1 MIPSDSHTRI
11 PHKDLAELEDLAHHL
26 SDFVTLFVY
35 HTSLLPS
42 DHPSA
47 PLFER
52 TMVLT
57 GLATKIET
65 DLKKL
70 MWRLGQLGWSSQTE
84 VAVERKLCDE

>member
-11 PHKDLAELEDLAHHL
+11 PHKDVAELEDLTHRL
-26 SDFVTLFVY
+26 SDFITMFVY
-35 HTSLLPS
+35 HASLLPA
-42 DHPSA
+42 DLPA

-52 TMVLT
+52 TMIMT

-70 MWRLGQLGWSSQTE
+70 MWRLGQLGDSRQTE
-84 VAVERKLCDE
+84 AAVERKSCDE